1 MNTICKIGV
10 AALTVIA
17 ITSTFGCR
25 RSNEPPPQFD
35 PPPGIFPLKVGK
47 LAPEEKYK
55 PKCIRDEAIQCA
67 GAYADPAGD
76 ADLTRIYYS
85 VRIFDKPDQAIA
97 RLEEL
102 GREKVMD
109 EDQFVW
115 EDRPNNAGKLL
126 VRSGFRRT
134 EDGMTI
140 GSCTV
145 AFTKESKLFEIAS
158 SWDCESAR
166 TFLIDLTDIID

>member
-10 AALTVIA
+10 GVLTVIA
-17 ITSTFGCR
+17 LISTVGCR
-25 RSNEPPPQFD
+25 RSTDPPPQFD
-35 PPPGIFPLKVGK
+35 PPPGLFPAKVGK
-47 LAPEEKYK
+47 LEPEEKYK
-55 PKCIRDEAIQCA
+55 PKCIRDGAIKCA
-67 GAYADPAGD
+67 SAYADPAGD

-85 VRIFDKPDQAIA
+85 VDIFDKPDQANA
-97 RLEEL
+97 RLDEL

-115 EDRPNNAGKLL
+115 EERPNNAGKLL
-126 VRSGFRRT
+126 IRSGFRQT
-134 EDGMTI
+134 EDGITI

-158 SWDCESAR
+158 SWDCASAKG
-166 TFLIDLTDIID
+166 FLKDLTAIID